1 MRRRKKIIKNLL
13 IIAAAVG
20 IILLVYFAFFKQMKK
35 IDSSNIS
42 KDQGQIIELQTAEEP
57 KVEIILPE
65 KIYEST
71 TTNTVESTKTYEP
84 ITTDE
89 EIEEQKKYLETIT
102 NEYEITIM
110 LGDDA
115 QELLPENSPIVI
127 GESYSVS
134 GIEEPMKTTY
144 SFTVEGYKYPIIL
157 AQTQSGRLQFID
169 AEEAFQ
175 TGTFRIVGQLADLEN
190 VDRIYETKAEQNGKT
205 YKSAIISLENGEGYE
220 FNLKMI
226 NK

>member
-1 MRRRKKIIKNLL
+1 MRRQKRIFKKFF

-20 IILLVYFAFFKQMKK
+20 IVLLVYFAFFKRIKN
-35 IDSSNIS
+35 IDSENNNNNQEQSI
-42 KDQGQIIELQTAEEP
+42 DLQTSEKP

-71 TTNTVESTKTYEP
+71 SNTTVESKKTYKP
-84 ITTDE
+84 IVSDK
-89 EIEEQKKYLETIT
+89 EIEQQKKYLETIT

-127 GESYSVS
+127 GESYKVN

-144 SFTVEGYKYPIIL
+144 SFTIDGYKYPIIL
-157 AQTQSGRLQFID
+157 AQTQSGHLQFID

-175 TGTFRIVGQLADLEN
+175 TGVFRIKGQLANIEN

-205 YKSAIISLENGEGYE
+205 TKVAIISLENGEGYE

>member
-1 MRRRKKIIKNLL
+1 MRRRKKIIKNFF
-13 IIAAAVG
+13 IIAVAVG
-20 IILLVYFAFFKQMKK
+20 IILLVYFAFFKRIKN
-35 IDSSNIS
+35 IDSGNDSS
-42 KDQGQIIELQTAEEP
+42 DQNQIIDLQSSEKP
-57 KVEIILPE
+57 KIEIILPE

-71 TTNTVESTKTYEP
+71 SNTAVESTKTYKP
-84 ITTDE
+84 IVSDK
-89 EIEEQKKYLETIT
+89 EIEEKKKYLETIT
-102 NEYEITIM
+102 NEYEITVM

-115 QELLPENSPIVI
+115 KELLPENSPIVI
-127 GESYSVS
+127 GESYKVS

-144 SFTVEGYKYPIIL
+144 SFTIDGYKYPIIL
-157 AQTQSGRLQFID
+157 AQTQSGHLQFID

-175 TGTFRIVGQLADLEN
+175 TGVFSIKGQLADIEN

-205 YKSAIISLENGEGYE
+205 TKVAIISLESGEGYE